1 MRTEIHIARESKQFG
16 PYTLEEVN
24 RNLQQGLLQP
34 TDLAWHEG
42 MTNWA
47 ALSTIEG
54 VTTTGG
60 QRPPPPAP
68 GVPPSGVKPDLHGA
82 KPSNYLV
89 SAILATLF
97 CCLPFGVVAIVY
109 AAQVDSKWNA
119 GDHAGAQEASG
130 KAKLWSNVSAL
141 TGVVILGGW
150 FLVGVLSAM

>member
-60 QRPPPPAP
+60 QRTAPTQPARMLP
-68 GVPPSGVKPDLHGA
+68 TRPDAALRDTRCN
-82 KPSNYLV
+82 STRLSLNQ
-89 SAILATLF
+89 F
-97 CCLPFGVVAIVY
+97 FCLP
-109 AAQVDSKWNA
+109 
-119 GDHAGAQEASG
+119 
-130 KAKLWSNVSAL
+130 
-141 TGVVILGGW
+141 
-150 FLVGVLSAM
+150 

>member
-1 MRTEIHIARESKQFG
+1 MRTEIHIAREGKQFG

-47 ALSTIEG
+47 ALSTLEG
-54 VTTTGG
+54 VVTATGG
-60 QRPPPPAP
+60 QRPPPPPAAP
-68 GVPPSGVKPDLHGA
+68 GGPPKGA
-82 KPSNYLV
+82 KPDTYLV

-109 AAQVDSKWNA
+109 AAQVDSKWHA
-119 GDHAGAQEASG
+119 GDQAGAQEASG

-150 FLVGVLSAM
+150 ILVGVLSAM